1 MMSPATSLSVTGL
14 SKAFG
19 QTPVLA
25 GLDLE
30 VPAGSLTAVLG
41 PSGCGKT
48 TLLRLLGGFE
58 HADAGSIRL
67 GAKVLADERAH
78 LAPERRE
85 IGFVPQEGALFP
97 HLDVAANVGFGLSR
111 AERRGGRVEE
121 LLALVDLGGL
131 GRRLPHQLSGGQQQ
145 RVALA
150 RALAR
155 EPGLV
160 LLDEPFDALDAGL
173 RAQVRGEVREALRAA
188 GATALLVTHDQEE
201 ALSLADTVAVM
212 RGGQIVQAADPQTL
226 YRDPVDAE
234 VAVFVGEAVIL
245 EGRQKANGVETS
257 LGSLPT
263 RRGRV
268 GIGQSVTV
276 MLRPEQIVC
285 REAGAREVRD
295 GPRGRVLSTT
305 FYGHDATARIALEG
319 TARREI
325 VGRAAGHQLPAV
337 GEQVEIAVEGTALA
351 FPSGTGTEAIP
362 SELSAAPARRLPSP
376 LSADSRGGQAAGAG
390 LRAASARGG
399 LAASRE

>member
-1 MMSPATSLSVTGL
+1 MMSPATSLSVAGL

-19 QTPVLA
+19 ETPVLD

-58 HADAGSIRL
+58 RAEAGSVRL
-67 GAKVLADERAH
+67 GAKVLCDESTH

-97 HLDVAANVGFGLSR
+97 HLDVAANVGFGLPR

-121 LLALVDLGGL
+121 LLSLVDLDGL

-155 EPGLV
+155 EPGLI

-212 RGGQIVQAADPQTL
+212 RGGRIVQSDSPQRL

-234 VAVFVGEAVIL
+234 VATFVGEAVIL
-245 EGRQKANGVETS
+245 QGRPEDGGVQTH
-257 LGSLPT
+257 LGHLRT
-263 RRGRV
+263 RGAA
-268 GIGQSVTV
+268 IGDGATVTV
-276 MLRPEQIVC
+276 MLRPEQILC
-285 REAGAREVRD
+285 RAGEGRP
-295 GPRGRVLSTT
+295 GPHGRVLSTA
-305 FYGHDATARIALEG
+305 FYGHDATARIALEESG
-319 TARREI
+319 RE
-325 VGRAAGHQLPAV
+325 VVARAAGHLLPRI
-337 GEQVEIAVEGTALA
+337 GERVAITVDGTAMAYAAEGGDGLA
-351 FPSGTGTEAIP
+351 G
-362 SELSAAPARRLPSP
+362 APAREERLPP
-376 LSADSRGGQAAGAG
+376 APIAAG
-390 LRAASARGG
+390 LPAAPR
-399 LAASRE
+399 

>member
-1 MMSPATSLSVTGL
+1 MSPAASLSVAGL
-14 SKAFG
+14 RKAFG
-19 QTPVLA
+19 DSPVLT

-30 VPAGSLTAVLG
+30 VPTGSLTAVLG

-67 GAKVLADERAH
+67 GERVLCDAGTH
-78 LAPERRE
+78 LAPERRA

-111 AERRGGRVEE
+111 AQRRGGRVEE
-121 LLALVDLGGL
+121 LLALVDLPGL
-131 GRRLPHQLSGGQQQ
+131 GKRLPHQLSGGQQQ

-150 RALAR
+150 RALAP

-212 RGGQIVQAADPQTL
+212 RGGRIVQATDPRTL

-234 VAVFVGEAVIL
+234 VAAFVGEAVLL
-245 EGRQKANGVETS
+245 EGRREDGGVETA
-257 LGSLPT
+257 LGLLPT
-263 RRGRV
+263 RGSDS
-268 GIGQSVTV
+268 GEGDAVTV
-276 MLRPEQIVC
+276 MLRPEQILC
-285 REAGAREVRD
+285 READAPGASGV
-295 GPRGRVLSTT
+295 PLGRVLSTA
-305 FYGHDATARIALEG
+305 FYGHDATARIALDRADG
-319 TARREI
+319 REI
-325 VGRAAGHQLPAV
+325 VARAAGHLLPTV
-337 GEQVEIAVEGTALA
+337 GDRVEVAVEGTALA
-351 FPSGTGTEAIP
+351 YP
-362 SELSAAPARRLPSP
+362 
-376 LSADSRGGQAAGAG
+376 AAGDGEGVAVEPLPA
-390 LRAASARGG
+390 LR
-399 LAASRE
+399 